1 MNHFKNILV
10 IFDSKTD
17 NRALLDQ
24 VVELAQRNQV
34 AIKVVSVNEEASFG
48 LAKPVWR
55 GQAEQAQEP
64 NIHIIEKFP
73 YETPGQPAL
82 ETSVDNWKRG
92 TSTPTKSPLDIQEVI
107 LQEERHSLEQF
118 IATIRN
124 AGIQVDGKTMNG
136 IPFIEIIQEVLRN
149 QHDLVMITAEGEGD
163 PKEMLFGNTT
173 MHLMRKCPC
182 PVWVVKPGQP
192 KQINRILAAVD
203 LVPDDM
209 VRLDLNTKIMELSTS
224 LARFGLCELLI
235 VHAWRMYGESILTGR
250 VGFSTEEVVRLLQE
264 TQDAHRHWL
273 IELLQQHPLDD
284 VKYEA
289 YLLKGEA
296 GVLIPKLAQAKA
308 VDLIVMGTVS
318 RKGVAGLLIGNTA
331 EKVLRRVNCSML
343 TVKPE
348 GFTSPVKLEPE

>member
-1 MNHFKNILV
+1 MKYFKNILV

-24 VVELAQRNQV
+24 AVDLAQRNQV
-34 AIKVVSVNEEASFG
+34 AIKVVSVNEEASFV
-48 LAKPVWR
+48 LAKPIWR
-55 GQAEQAQEP
+55 ELAGQAQEP

-73 YETPGQPAL
+73 YDTPEQPAL
-82 ETSVDNWKRG
+82 EPPVDSWKHVTSKTNK
-92 TSTPTKSPLDIQEVI
+92 PTLDIQEFI

-118 IATIRN
+118 IAAIRD
-124 AGIQVDGKTMNG
+124 AGIQVDGKTMYG
-136 IPFIEIIQEVLRN
+136 MPFIEIIQEVLRS
-149 QHDLVMITAEGEGD
+149 QHDLVMITAEGGGD
-163 PKEMLFGNTT
+163 PKEMLFGNAT

-182 PVWVVKPGQP
+182 PVWVVKPDQP
-192 KQINRILAAVD
+192 KQLSRILAAVD

-209 VRLDLNTKIMELSTS
+209 VRIALNTKIMELSTS
-224 LARFGLCELLI
+224 LARFGHCELLI
-235 VHAWRMYGESILTGR
+235 VHAWRMYGESMITGR
-250 VGFSTEEVVRLLQE
+250 GGFSTEEVVRLLRE

-296 GVLIPKLAQAKA
+296 GVLIPELAQAKA

-318 RKGVAGLLIGNTA
+318 RTGVAGLLIGNTA
-331 EKVLRRVNCSML
+331 EKVLRKVNCSML

-348 GFTSPVKLEPE
+348 GFISPVKLEPE